1 MEVLTL
7 EIFDSVNDCM
17 LDSRVNR
24 EKELHELQDTVLD
37 FSKEGDHYKC

>member
-7 EIFDSVNDCM
+7 EIFDSVNNSM
-17 LDSRVNR
+17 LDSRINR

>member
-7 EIFDSVNDCM
+7 EISDSVNDCM

-24 EKELHELQDTVLD
+24 EKELHELQDAVLD
-37 FSKEGDHYKC
+37 FPKEGDNYNC